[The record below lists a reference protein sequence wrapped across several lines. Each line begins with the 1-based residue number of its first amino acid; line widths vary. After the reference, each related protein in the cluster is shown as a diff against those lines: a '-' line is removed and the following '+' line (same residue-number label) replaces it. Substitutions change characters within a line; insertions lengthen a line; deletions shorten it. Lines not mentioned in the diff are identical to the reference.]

1 MNYILIG
8 CPWPLGPH
16 KYCVVYW
23 INIYAVDSIIH
34 WFKQLQVP
42 WSPVHL
48 KEMRFIEERDHVHVD
63 HKEFLFFCKIHIF
76 WSFYWLYN
84 VLKPAGISVVF
95 QFYPWFKFYFPLF
108 WGMRMSLK
116 QREIKFKPRINL
128 NYNISITF
136 FQLVFF
142 LNIRLHVY
150 AKIGV
155 ETAHPMH

>member
-1 MNYILIG
+1 MLCLSGFELYSHWV
-8 CPWPLGPH
+8 PVTTQGPH

-76 WSFYWLYN
+76 
-84 VLKPAGISVVF
+84 
-95 QFYPWFKFYFPLF
+95 
-108 WGMRMSLK
+108 
-116 QREIKFKPRINL
+116 
-128 NYNISITF
+128 
-136 FQLVFF
+136 
-142 LNIRLHVY
+142 
-150 AKIGV
+150 
-155 ETAHPMH
+155 